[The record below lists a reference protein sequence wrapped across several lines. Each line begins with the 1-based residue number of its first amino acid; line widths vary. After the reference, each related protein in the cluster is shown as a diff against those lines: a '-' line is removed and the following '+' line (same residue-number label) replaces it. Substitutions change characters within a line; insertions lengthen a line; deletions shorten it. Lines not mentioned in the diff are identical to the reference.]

1 MTIQIITSD
10 VTSINNLIT
19 HLKSNMA
26 SVVFQWI
33 LMIIFLE
40 MLKLIHQPK
49 KPTFCNKYH
58 KASTQMSYLQTQK
71 HVLKTCENRDVNHK
85 ILEEH
90 FIPLRTIPM
99 ILICTKT
106 SNFWCRCKDK
116 TCSKKIPSLLIEFGR
131 KPAHHVNCVKMK
143 RKQRSMQF

>member
-40 MLKLIHQPK
+40 MLKLIH
-49 KPTFCNKYH
+49 
-58 KASTQMSYLQTQK
+58 
-71 HVLKTCENRDVNHK
+71 
-85 ILEEH
+85 
-90 FIPLRTIPM
+90 
-99 ILICTKT
+99 
-106 SNFWCRCKDK
+106 
-116 TCSKKIPSLLIEFGR
+116 
-131 KPAHHVNCVKMK
+131 
-143 RKQRSMQF
+143 